1 VSGESRLPPA
11 DATAAPALLDDL
23 LRALCEES
31 RALARGDLA
40 RLAETESWKRH
51 LLRLLT
57 LHGQESRGAG
67 G

>member
-1 VSGESRLPPA
+1 VSQASWLQHGH
-11 DATAAPALLDDL
+11 AAPASALLDDL

-31 RALARGDLA
+31 RALASGDLA
-40 RLAETESWKRH
+40 RLAATESWKRH

-57 LHGQESRGAG
+57 LQGQESRGAG